1 MSDMDVGVRTEGAR
15 RLVRRSIRNAMRR
28 GHDPVLVTKAG
39 YMELYACRNS
49 GCTMTFDCWDSPE
62 ICNGPMPRARCRSSQ
77 ATQRDRNIFS
87 WLRVLS
93 AWLRVGYILVKRLFV
108 KAYRFAILEKFITN
122 SRSE

>member
-1 MSDMDVGVRTEGAR
+1 MSEMDGGVRTEGAK
-15 RLVRRSIRNAMRR
+15 RLVRRSIRDAVGL
-28 GHDPVLVTKAG
+28 GHDPVLVSKAG
-39 YMELYACRNS
+39 YMELYACKNS

-77 ATQRDRNIFS
+77 ATQRDKNIFS